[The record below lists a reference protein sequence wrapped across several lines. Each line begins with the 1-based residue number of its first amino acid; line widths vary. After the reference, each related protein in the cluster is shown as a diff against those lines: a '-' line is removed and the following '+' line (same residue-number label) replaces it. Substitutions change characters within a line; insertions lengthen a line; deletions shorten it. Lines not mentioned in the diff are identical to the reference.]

1 MSSFLFAS
9 REKIA
14 RTLQRAWRLYERAM
28 LKRKRYEAVLALQ
41 CRWRAQM
48 ASRAFC
54 TRNEQRREKSH
65 ASARVVQVAWRNKA
79 ERLLERRHKR
89 EAEYRKDKA
98 MQVRVACAHDRVQS
112 PFAPRH
118 GAVISLT
125 CSFFLLR
132 VILISACCFF
142 DSRRTH

>member
-54 TRNEQRREKSH
+54 PRNEQRREKSH

-79 ERLLERRHKR
+79 ERLLESMHKR
-89 EAEYRKDKA
+89 EAEYRKDEA
-98 MQVRVACAHDRVQS
+98 MQVRVA
-112 PFAPRH
+112 FAR
-118 GAVISLT
+118 ASLT
-125 CSFFLLR
+125 CSFSYCVLF
-132 VILISACCFF
+132 
-142 DSRRTH
+142 